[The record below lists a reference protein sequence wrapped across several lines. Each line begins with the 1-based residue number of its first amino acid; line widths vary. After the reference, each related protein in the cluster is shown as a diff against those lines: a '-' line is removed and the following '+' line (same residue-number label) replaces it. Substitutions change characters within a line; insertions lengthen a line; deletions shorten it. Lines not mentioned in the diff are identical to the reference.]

1 MEPICWNGAA
11 RNGRASHF
19 LNSYSSMRDIMCA
32 KISLIY
38 EADFI
43 ALRSQLTLPTKPTS
57 SDDEVNSIFEGKVQR
72 YRECDCQH
80 CLTGWKSRAS
90 PNSGNC
96 IVKGKGVHREVES
109 RFPPTRLYPN
119 LSDSNKILVIL
130 KFNKKIL
137 AVHCF
142 TLFLINLLLYLINWE
157 LW

>member
-57 SDDEVNSIFEGKVQR
+57 SSDEVNSIFEGINR
-72 YRECDCQH
+72 GNIYRKCRQ
-80 CLTGWKSRAS
+80 LKTIISFN
-90 PNSGNC
+90 P
-96 IVKGKGVHREVES
+96 IVAI
-109 RFPPTRLYPN
+109 YW
-119 LSDSNKILVIL
+119 VIL
-130 KFNKKIL
+130 S
-137 AVHCF
+137 
-142 TLFLINLLLYLINWE
+142 
-157 LW
+157 